1 MTMATTRLSATTIAL
16 AAALAW
22 LSMPAGAAQDSLRG
36 GVTTQDQ
43 LRLSYGAG
51 NSLYVQVTPDGRPA
65 MPFESDGPGAWAFTG
80 NTASLVGQSYT
91 VRLENTGRS
100 RIKVVV
106 SVDGV
111 NVYFK
116 NPVVGA
122 ADRDIGSIIG
132 PGQVRVLTGFQV
144 NDRTA
149 QRFVFSPAEFSE
161 GAPIRGARVGAIEVQ
176 VYEEYE
182 PSRERGR
189 DSAQSRA
196 PGAAPTIGTTAGDDV
211 DSDVRRVSFTAS
223 TREPIARLELA
234 YGRPAPD
241 QGRPDEGQRGF
252 GQLGV
257 AVEAQA
263 DGLRIIRVDS
273 DSLGDDIGLR
283 VGDVITKVDTFSRPS
298 AAVLRRAVRG
308 KARGNYLF
316 LEVLR
321 GRGHFVSFKARM

>member
-1 MTMATTRLSATTIAL
+1 MIAV

-22 LSMPAGAAQDSLRG
+22 LSIPAAAAQDRLRG
-36 GVTTQDQ
+36 GLGPQDK

-51 NSLYVQVTPDGRPA
+51 NSLYVQVNPDGRPA
-65 MPFESDGPGAWAFTG
+65 MPFENDGPGAWAFPG

-91 VRLENTGRS
+91 VRLENSGRS

-116 NPVVGA
+116 KPVVGA
-122 ADRDIGSIIG
+122 ADRDIGSIID

-144 NDRTA
+144 DEQTA

-161 GAPIRGARVGAIEVQ
+161 GAPMRGARVGAIEVH
-176 VYEEYE
+176 VYEEYQ
-182 PSRERGR
+182 SNRQFGR
-189 DSAQSRA
+189 DTAPSN
-196 PGAAPTIGTTAGDDV
+196 PGAAPSIGTTAGDDV

-223 TREPIARLELA
+223 TREPIARLEVA
-234 YGRPAPD
+234 YGRPEPA
-241 QGRPDEGQRGF
+241 RSEEGQRGF

-257 AVEAQA
+257 AVEAQP
-263 DGLRIIRVDS
+263 DGLPLIRVDP
-273 DSLGDDIGLR
+273 DGLGDDLGLR
-283 VGDVITKVDTFSRPS
+283 VGDVITKVDTYIRPTS
-298 AAVLRRAVRG
+298 ILLRRVLRD

-321 GRGHFVSFKARM
+321 GRGHVVNFKTRL